1 MSHDRDTYKVRDE
14 SEKWKAHAGVVLCTK
29 EDYDPYSGLLV
40 IPGSK
45 TKHVCFRIRAVGP
58 GVEGYEVGDLLA
70 VDRCFDTPMGSFVR
84 EPHILGK
91 LSIHDQRPEVR
102 GKMRADVQEV
112 AVEKLIEDM
121 TATDA

>member
-1 MSHDRDTYKVRDE
+1 MRKDKFTSYDE
-14 SEKWKAHAGVVLCTK
+14 STRWQAHAGVVLCTK

-45 TKHVCFRIRAVGP
+45 TKHISFRVRAIGE

-84 EPHILGK
+84 EQNILGK
-91 LSIHDQRPEVR
+91 LSIKDQRPDVASRARTDVREV
-102 GKMRADVQEV
+102 E
-112 AVEKLIEDM
+112 VEKLIEDM
-121 TATDA
+121 AAAD

>member
-1 MSHDRDTYKVRDE
+1 MTDYKSRDE
-14 SEKWKAHAGVVLCTK
+14 SEKWEAHAGVLLCTK

-45 TKHVCFRIRAVGP
+45 TKHICFRVRAIGA

-84 EPHILGK
+84 SPNVLGK
-91 LSIHDQRPEVR
+91 LSVKNQRPEVR
-102 GKMRADVQEV
+102 GKMRTDVREV
-112 AVEKLIEDM
+112 EVEKLVEDM
-121 TATDA
+121 AAAD